1 MNSFSRSLSLC
12 TKIYLSAYHYIRVLL
27 NIYICSL
34 YQDAMVVLGQGA
46 LEGVHECQHQFRNH
60 RWNCS
65 TLDRDASVFGKV
77 LLKGE
82 SRIIIV
88 YII

>member
-1 MNSFSRSLSLC
+1 
-12 TKIYLSAYHYIRVLL
+12 
-27 NIYICSL
+27 
-34 YQDAMVVLGQGA
+34 MVVLGQGA